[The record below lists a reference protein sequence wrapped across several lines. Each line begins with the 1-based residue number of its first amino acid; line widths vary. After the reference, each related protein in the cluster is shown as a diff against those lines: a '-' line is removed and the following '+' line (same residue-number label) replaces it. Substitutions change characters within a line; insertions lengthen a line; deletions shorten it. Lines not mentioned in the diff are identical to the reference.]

1 MKVASIYIF
10 AGSSIHDE
18 LADKHPKQPGIN
30 SDFEKSLFTTKHTKR
45 TKLKEKSLR
54 ALRGDKQNVAA
65 V

>member
-30 SDFEKSLFTTKHTKR
+30 SDFEKS
-45 TKLKEKSLR
+45 
-54 ALRGDKQNVAA
+54 
-65 V
+65 